1 MSKLYSQK
9 KTDAVYYFLASA
21 VIIALAN
28 WAFNQSIRVLG
39 LFMDD
44 LSYWSIF
51 QNSENLWEFIW
62 NTVSYKLRP
71 VANVFMGIGF
81 KVVGSNTHLLADYIL
96 TISFFTALTIWY
108 AVHSIF
114 PQEKV
119 LPLMA
124 SVLAL
129 ASRCVYYTVGQY
141 FGVMENVATSFAIL
155 TLMSCVM
162 AVQEANRG
170 REPALLLRAI
180 GFAILSILSHE
191 RYIVLFPV
199 VLIAVVLS
207 NTTGKK
213 KVLLSLCAC
222 CVLALY
228 IIIREIIYGV
238 NAWMGTGGT
247 NMLEGID
254 LAQILKF
261 FGIAVL
267 FLFGGN
273 FGEAYLFGHYWQEVP
288 VVIYCLNSVV
298 VCIFV
303 GLVALA
309 LRAKVW
315 KTEAW
320 KKYIILFAFCGA
332 TILCG
337 CTTIR
342 LEMRWLYTP
351 FVGFIIL
358 IIALL
363 TQCKEN
369 HKMLRKIACILCFS
383 SMLITE
389 FYFRTGFG
397 NIYLWDVQNI
407 YNQIYTTTI
416 QNNIENLQNK
426 RIVLISNNYP
436 SVTQKTM
443 SEMFS
448 LYANSKQC
456 IPPEVEVYSSW
467 FEVDND
473 SDQETICLWI
483 EPTISGLES
492 LSQVSDIT
500 KIYESI
506 NVGADLRSA
515 ILDSGFYGWEGGNK
529 DFIITAG
536 EFSFYVKTGLE
547 GKLTLTGTTP
557 AFNVPN
563 SVTVFF
569 DDREID
575 RAEINSE
582 NVSFTVNIPADSTG
596 KITIKMDHAYVPY
609 EMGEGE
615 DRRQIGLILYDAV
628 TE

>member
-1 MSKLYSQK
+1 
-9 KTDAVYYFLASA
+9 
-21 VIIALAN
+21 
-28 WAFNQSIRVLG
+28 
-39 LFMDD
+39 
-44 LSYWSIF
+44 
-51 QNSENLWEFIW
+51 
-62 NTVSYKLRP
+62 
-71 VANVFMGIGF
+71 
-81 KVVGSNTHLLADYIL
+81 
-96 TISFFTALTIWY
+96 
-108 AVHSIF
+108 
-114 PQEKV
+114 
-119 LPLMA
+119 
-124 SVLAL
+124 
-129 ASRCVYYTVGQY
+129 
-141 FGVMENVATSFAIL
+141 
-155 TLMSCVM
+155 
-162 AVQEANRG
+162 
-170 REPALLLRAI
+170 
-180 GFAILSILSHE
+180 
-191 RYIVLFPV
+191 
-199 VLIAVVLS
+199 
-207 NTTGKK
+207 
-213 KVLLSLCAC
+213 
-222 CVLALY
+222 
-228 IIIREIIYGV
+228 
-238 NAWMGTGGT
+238 
-247 NMLEGID
+247 
-254 LAQILKF
+254 
-261 FGIAVL
+261 
-267 FLFGGN
+267 
-273 FGEAYLFGHYWQEVP
+273 
-288 VVIYCLNSVV
+288 
-298 VCIFV
+298 
-303 GLVALA
+303 
-309 LRAKVW
+309 
-315 KTEAW
+315 
-320 KKYIILFAFCGA
+320 
-332 TILCG
+332 
-337 CTTIR
+337 
-342 LEMRWLYTP
+342 
-351 FVGFIIL
+351 
-358 IIALL
+358 
-363 TQCKEN
+363 
-369 HKMLRKIACILCFS
+369 
-383 SMLITE
+383 MLITE

-547 GKLTLTGTTP
+547 GRLTLTGTTP

-569 DDREID
+569 DDQEID